1 MPVRDQY
8 HDAVCHALIQDGWT
22 ITDDPLHLRWGT
34 KDLYVD
40 FGAERLLAARKG
52 TQQIAVEVK
61 SFVGLSQMKDLEQA
75 VGQYVVYHDVM
86 AQLEPQRQLYLA
98 VDKDTYADLFAE
110 PIGRLLLENSRVRLL
125 VFDPLT
131 EVICQWL
138 PLTLGET

>member
-22 ITDDPLHLRWGT
+22 ITHDPLHLRWGA

-40 FGAERLLAARKG
+40 LGAERLVGAQKG
-52 TQQIAVEVK
+52 TRQIAVEVK
-61 SFVGLSQMKDLEQA
+61 SFVGLSEMKDLEQA

-86 AQLEPQRQLYLA
+86 AKLEPQRQLYLA
-98 VDKDTYADLFAE
+98 VDQATFADLFTE
-110 PIGRLLLENSRVRLL
+110 PIGQLLLENSRVRLL
-125 VFDPLT
+125 VFDRLT

-138 PLTLGET
+138 PSTLGET